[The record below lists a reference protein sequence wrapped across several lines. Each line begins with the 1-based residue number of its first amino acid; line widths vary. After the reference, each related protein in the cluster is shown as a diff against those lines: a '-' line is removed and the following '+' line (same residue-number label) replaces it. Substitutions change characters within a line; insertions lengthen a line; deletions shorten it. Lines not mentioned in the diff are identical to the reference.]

1 MEILRENTIIRDQL
15 PLNNGCLPN
24 ELPNQPSAF
33 ENMSSVRH
41 ATFMH
46 SHTANSSKV
55 VKPKLIQRSKPQV
68 NAMYQVSWSMNHCP
82 NPADNLTQ
90 TIIHHRVQG
99 ELGEHQGSVS
109 VLGAKQEFRSILY
122 PQVKAEIALARAGG
136 VWP

>member
-1 MEILRENTIIRDQL
+1 MASYGSTTWEPGMEVSRENTIIRDQL

-68 NAMYQVSWSMNHCP
+68 NAMYQVS
-82 NPADNLTQ
+82 
-90 TIIHHRVQG
+90 
-99 ELGEHQGSVS
+99 
-109 VLGAKQEFRSILY
+109 
-122 PQVKAEIALARAGG
+122 
-136 VWP
+136 